1 MQNKVFTIILVVI
14 VVAFLG
20 VTVVTK
26 NSGPNMSRVLQSQEN
41 TVEILSRLENK
52 LSDSTVT
59 KQDLTNVYNT
69 LNDLTRRIVA
79 LELKTANS
87 DNQPSAR
94 PQPPQEDYTKRYD
107 IPLAHSV
114 IRGKEDAPVT
124 IVEFVDF
131 QCPFCARFHSMVNQV
146 LEAYPNDVNYV
157 LKHFPLSFH
166 PQARPAAKAVMA
178 AGEQGKFYEM
188 AEKILEDNSN
198 LSPEL
203 FERFAKDLGLDVER
217 FRKDITEKDAQWEQ
231 IIQDDMTLGG
241 NVEVRGTPTFYL
253 DSRKTRARDF
263 NSMKQEIEAILSA
276 Q

>member
-26 NSGPNMSRVLQSQEN
+26 SSGPNMSRVLQSQEN

-79 LELKTANS
+79 LELKAVNS

-114 IRGKEDAPVT
+114 IRGKKDAPVT

-203 FERFAKDLGLDVER
+203 FEQFAKDLGLDVER

-241 NVEVRGTPTFYL
+241 DVEVRGTPTFYL

-263 NSMKQEIEAILSA
+263 NSMKQEIDAILSA